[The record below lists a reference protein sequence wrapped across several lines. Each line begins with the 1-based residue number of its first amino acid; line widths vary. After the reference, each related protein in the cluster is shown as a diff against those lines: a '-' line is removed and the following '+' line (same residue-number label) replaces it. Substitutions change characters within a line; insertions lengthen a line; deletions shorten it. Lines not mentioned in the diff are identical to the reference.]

1 MFVTISGGYWHSND
15 LLHWNYIEPSRWPME
30 DICAPAALSVRD
42 TLYLF
47 QSTFSTRPIFY
58 STKPE
63 TGKLEFF
70 NRLLPLLPDTLGPW
84 DPDIFYDKDL
94 DKWYMYFG
102 SSNVHP
108 LYGVELNHEKGLS
121 YKKRPEGLISLHPDV
136 HGWERFGRNHT
147 DPRHP
152 FIEGAWMTKYDGKY
166 YLQYAA
172 PGTEY
177 NVYGN
182 GTYIGD
188 HPLGHLNTLRIIQF
202 HISLADLWPVP
213 DMEIL
218 LKISMEIIGIPELHG
233 LLLIGILKEE
243 FLCFRLVLIKMIS
256 CMLIQDLEISRIT
269 FLIKN

>member
-1 MFVTISGGYWHSND
+1 MKKIFFIIALLIITSNLSLCQNQKTYCNPIDINYRYNFEQINDSISYRSGADPVIVNHEGEYYLFVTISGGYWHSKD

-47 QSTFSTRPIFY
+47 QSTFIQRPIFY

-63 TGKLEFF
+63 TGRLEIF
-70 NRLLPLLPDTLGPW
+70 NRMLPLLPDTIGPW

-94 DKWYMYFG
+94 NKWYMYFG

-108 LYGVELNHEKGLS
+108 IYGVELNHAKGLS
-121 YKKRPEGLISLHPDV
+121 YVKRPEGLILLHPDV

-147 DPRHP
+147 DPRKP

-177 NVYGN
+177 NVYAN

-188 HPLGHLNTLRIIQF
+188 HPLGPFTY
-202 HISLADLWPVP
+202 APV
-213 DMEIL
+213 
-218 LKISMEIIGIPELHG
+218 
-233 LLLIGILKEE
+233 
-243 FLCFRLVLIKMIS
+243 
-256 CMLIQDLEISRIT
+256 
-269 FLIKN
+269 